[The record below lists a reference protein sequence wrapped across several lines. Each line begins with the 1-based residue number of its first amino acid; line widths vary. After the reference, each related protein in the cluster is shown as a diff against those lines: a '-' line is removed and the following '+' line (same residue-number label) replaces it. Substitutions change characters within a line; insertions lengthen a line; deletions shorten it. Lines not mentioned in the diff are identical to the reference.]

1 MKHLRLLLVCIPF
14 LSMSCSK
21 SGGTTTTP
29 PVTPP
34 VTVVAEADIAFKLEA
49 DGKEIDYAAIYA
61 ALSATQPI
69 NVNVTSTPFP
79 KDGVTIDIS
88 VKRDADNASVS
99 TGNVSSSTAATNA
112 LSIANLAK
120 GDLCTTTVTVTSKTL
135 DPVSKTY
142 KSLLKTFKIAR
153 K

>member
-61 ALSATQPI
+61 ASGLGDWRSVSATLVAALDDMRLRRRPQSR
-69 NVNVTSTPFP
+69 T
-79 KDGVTIDIS
+79 
-88 VKRDADNASVS
+88 KR
-99 TGNVSSSTAATNA
+99 
-112 LSIANLAK
+112 
-120 GDLCTTTVTVTSKTL
+120 
-135 DPVSKTY
+135 
-142 KSLLKTFKIAR
+142 
-153 K
+153 